1 MTIIVRKKPGESDD
15 QLVSAFRRK
24 AFSEDVVSEAKER
37 QYYEKPS
44 ARRHRRQEELARG
57 RRK

>member
-1 MTIIVRKKPGESDD
+1 MAIIVRKKPGESDD

-24 AFSEDVVSEAKER
+24 AFNEDVVSEVKDR

-44 ARRHRRQEELARG
+44 TRRHRRKKEIERGAR
-57 RRK
+57 K